1 MPVEAM
7 MTDGYHTNLLSEKEG
22 PNDSGGQTKVRR
34 HERLLWTNATRR
46 GKRIEILAS
55 TKPRRP
61 RATMR
66 ERQRMAQVNQAFDS
80 LRSVVPRGHMT
91 EYQRLSKIA
100 TLRLAIQ
107 YIRAMNRILGKDTNV
122 RDGSSDGW
130 SERFKRA
137 TRRIQSTTLCEC
149 ADRET
154 TTFRQESIGPAGAP
168 DRSHERNKT
177 LRSSRTSVEEIKL
190 GGSVQEEWLDIGLAE
205 NRTFVLF
212 GCSPQLGWDVREL
225 DFNNSTTYRSAPH
238 ENHREQFERN
248 ARNAKEMRQSPLAVA
263 QPDAEHSS
271 WSNAD
276 WNQSGSDHA
285 PVWDSN
291 QHTTPFVHSDY
302 EHNAWEATFCSWI
315 PNCQRQ
321 MHPDQTDY
329 NLYHSRNSPIENTCP
344 TPEMMCSHQT
354 TWL

>member
-1 MPVEAM
+1 MT
-7 MTDGYHTNLLSEKEG
+7 TDGYHTSLLSETEE
-22 PNDSGGQTKVRR
+22 PNDSSGQAKVRR
-34 HERLLWTNATRR
+34 HERLLWTNASRR
-46 GKRIEILAS
+46 GKRMEIVAS

-107 YIRAMNRILGKDTNV
+107 YIRAMNRILGKDTDV
-122 RDGSSDGW
+122 RNGLSDEW
-130 SERFKRA
+130 SGRFKRA

-149 ADRET
+149 TDRGT

-168 DRSHERNKT
+168 DRVHDRNKT
-177 LRSSRTSVEEIKL
+177 LRSSRTRVEEIKL
-190 GGSVQEEWLDIGLAE
+190 GGTVQEEWLDIGLAE

-212 GCSPQLGWDVREL
+212 GCSPQLGWDMTEL
-225 DFNNSTTYRSAPH
+225 DFNNSTTYRSH

-248 ARNAKEMRQSPLAVA
+248 ARNATELRQSPLNIT
-263 QPDAEHSS
+263 QPDVEHSS

-276 WNQSGSDHA
+276 WNQ

-291 QHTTPFVHSDY
+291 QQSTPFVHNGY
-302 EHNAWEATFCSWI
+302 EHNKWEATFCSWI
-315 PNCQRQ
+315 NRVDNPNCQRQ
-321 MHPDQTDY
+321 LHPDQTDY
-329 NLYHSRNSPIENTCP
+329 NLYHFSNSPTENRFS